1 MATYGAVVNST
12 TDQSSA
18 IQSALDAAATAASP
32 ATVYFPP
39 GKYVLTHTIKVHGN
53 VQRILGFG
61 TYLMPAGATSGV
73 FSSANASSLQPV
85 IQVGGTPDITGSL
98 EIDNLGIYP
107 TSVQGATYYIGMVQS
122 TTKAVTLRSLQISS
136 GSAAQV
142 AYQSTST
149 GSLFVDDVEGA
160 NWLFTT
166 PGQSIFARQFDVE
179 GDTTGVGTS
188 YAAKITNTGCQLWIL
203 GLKTEDDGTLVES
216 TAGASTEIDGAFCYP
231 VHSHAMIADNLFDVQ
246 NSDFS
251 ACFDTFGGSSVID
264 YPNEVGQTEGGT
276 SAIVHCYTSTLTPKT
291 YLRQESGAYS
301 MAPLVVATAGIAIP
315 GIDIGTVGTTGTAT
329 QNGGIYTVSGAGA
342 GVGGTADALHF
353 LLTAALGRFLRDCGD
368 HQPAVRHVERAGRR
382 HDSRRHDGRVG
393 HG

>member
-1 MATYGAVVNST
+1 MYGAVVNAT

-85 IQVGGTPDITGSL
+85 IQVGGTSDITGSL

-188 YAAKITNTGCQLWIL
+188 YAAKITNTRL
-203 GLKTEDDGTLVES
+203 
-216 TAGASTEIDGAFCYP
+216 P
-231 VHSHAMIADNLFDVQ
+231 VVD
-246 NSDFS
+246 
-251 ACFDTFGGSSVID
+251 
-264 YPNEVGQTEGGT
+264 
-276 SAIVHCYTSTLTPKT
+276 
-291 YLRQESGAYS
+291 SGAE
-301 MAPLVVATAGIAIP
+301 
-315 GIDIGTVGTTGTAT
+315 D
-329 QNGGIYTVSGAGA
+329 
-342 GVGGTADALHF
+342 
-353 LLTAALGRFLRDCGD
+353 R
-368 HQPAVRHVERAGRR
+368 GRR
-382 HDSRRHDGRVG
+382 HAGRVDRRRING
-393 HG
+393 NRRRVLLPGAQPCHDRGQFVRRAELGLLRVLRHLRRIERDRLSE